1 MTASPLPYVLLS
13 DGEKESQAAEVQLQE
28 AGIPFTRVTTKDPG
42 RSGRL
47 APQLY
52 TLSGSIAR
60 LANIQAW
67 ISLQRVNGTRG

>member
-1 MTASPLPYVLLS
+1 MTPSPLPYVLLS
-13 DGEKESQAAEVQLQE
+13 DLGQESNAAEVQLEQ

-42 RSGRL
+42 RKGRL

-67 ISLQRVNGTRG
+67 ISLQRANGARG

>member
-1 MTASPLPYVLLS
+1 MTPSPLPYVLLS
-13 DGEKESQAAEVQLQE
+13 DGGKESQAAERQLQQ
-28 AGIPFTRVTTKDPG
+28 AGIPFTLVTTADPG

-60 LANIQAW
+60 LPNIQAW
-67 ISLQRVNGTRG
+67 ISLKRVNGIRD